1 MKKAKA
7 ERTGFPQPGQKDTDR
22 DGESKCLCV
31 EMAWL
36 LGNSKHQDNNTMEW
50 MTALPVLYLETM
62 ENKEEGKVLDL
73 AWNTRQAWPVSSC
86 RKAVYGEE

>member
-7 ERTGFPQPGQKDTDR
+7 ERTGFPQLGQKDTDR

-36 LGNSKHQDNNTMEW
+36 LGNRKHQDNNTMEW

-62 ENKEEGKVLDL
+62 ENKEEGKALDL
-73 AWNTRQAWPVSSC
+73 GNL
-86 RKAVYGEE
+86 